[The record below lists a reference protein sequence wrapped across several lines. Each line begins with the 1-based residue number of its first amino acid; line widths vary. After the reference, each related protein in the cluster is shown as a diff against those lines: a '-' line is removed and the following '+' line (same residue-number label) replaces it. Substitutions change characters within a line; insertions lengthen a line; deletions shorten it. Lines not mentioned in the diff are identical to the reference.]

1 MTAMLRSAQDNL
13 SGNHFLQV
21 VVLDAGI
28 HANTWTMIERSFRG
42 ESIKLHRVVPET
54 LEIDGLPSAQ
64 DGSLAPYYRLFAGL
78 LTPEHINKIIYLD
91 SDLIV
96 RSDLTEL
103 WHQPL
108 DQYYCLAAQ
117 DIACPYVDASIAKV
131 NYTKAKPY
139 ITDTKPIRN
148 WEALGLDP
156 TAHYFNS
163 GVMVINL
170 KLWRDTCVHEKLL
183 RCLRQN
189 QSFVRYWDQYALNV
203 VFSGKWK
210 ELPIH
215 WNQRSAAYDY
225 PNVDTAPIQ
234 ASAFLRLRN
243 DPAIVHFTSAPKPW
257 RLLGKHPYRDL
268 FFHWLDRTAF
278 IGWRPA
284 LSSTPVKHMV
294 IDALRRSFNPFKP
307 VLRRLSII

>member
-108 DQYYCLAAQ
+108 DQYYCL
-117 DIACPYVDASIAKV
+117 CLL
-131 NYTKAKPY
+131 YTSPS
-139 ITDTKPIRN
+139 P
-148 WEALGLDP
+148 
-156 TAHYFNS
+156 
-163 GVMVINL
+163 
-170 KLWRDTCVHEKLL
+170 RD
-183 RCLRQN
+183 
-189 QSFVRYWDQYALNV
+189 
-203 VFSGKWK
+203 
-210 ELPIH
+210 
-215 WNQRSAAYDY
+215 
-225 PNVDTAPIQ
+225 
-234 ASAFLRLRN
+234 
-243 DPAIVHFTSAPKPW
+243 
-257 RLLGKHPYRDL
+257 
-268 FFHWLDRTAF
+268 
-278 IGWRPA
+278 
-284 LSSTPVKHMV
+284 
-294 IDALRRSFNPFKP
+294 
-307 VLRRLSII
+307 